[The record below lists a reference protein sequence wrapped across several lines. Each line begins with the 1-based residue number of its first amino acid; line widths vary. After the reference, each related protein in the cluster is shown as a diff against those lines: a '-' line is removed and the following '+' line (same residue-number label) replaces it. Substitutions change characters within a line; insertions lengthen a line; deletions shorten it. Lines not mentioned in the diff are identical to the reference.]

1 MTRQEDGLWRDLLG
15 RGVQVLHQY
24 GSSEYELE
32 AALVMHVVEK
42 MRQTERLGDVS
53 FADLNREGLTEK
65 IISRALSGWG

>member
-32 AALVMHVVEK
+32 AALIMRVVEK
-42 MRQTERLGDVS
+42 MKHIG
-53 FADLNREGLTEK
+53 
-65 IISRALSGWG
+65 